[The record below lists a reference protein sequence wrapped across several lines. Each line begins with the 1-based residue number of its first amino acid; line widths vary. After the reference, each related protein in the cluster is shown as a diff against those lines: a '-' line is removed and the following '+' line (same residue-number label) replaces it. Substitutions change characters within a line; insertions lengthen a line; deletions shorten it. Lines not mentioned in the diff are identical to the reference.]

1 MGLKSPARRVLVR
14 LPPPNPL
21 YTSPKRV
28 LVKRKLNPLYTGAKR
43 TPKKRSP
50 WKARGAWK

>member
-21 YTSPKRV
+21 YTSPRRV

-50 WKARGAWK
+50 WKAKGVWK